1 MAVLRERDGSKMGH
15 FSTVRT
21 LTLERKFYQVALLF
35 FLCLYCGLPLWL
47 SWLRIHPQCGRP
59 EFSPW
64 VGKIPWRRERLPTPV
79 NSEKKFAVSG
89 KILMYLKWLEYLQ
102 YRIAVW
108 ILCILWVKTLFCFC
122 IHCFVTLFCSRVIL
136 LSCQS
141 WVCACWAL
149 QSLLWLCLLMGLF
162 G

>member
-1 MAVLRERDGSKMGH
+1 MYIVVFMAVLRERDGSKMGH

-79 NSEKKFAVSG
+79 FWAGEFHGLYSPWGCKELDTTEQISLHLGYKLTTAPETSFTQVQ
-89 KILMYLKWLEYLQ
+89 IY
-102 YRIAVW
+102 V
-108 ILCILWVKTLFCFC
+108 CFN
-122 IHCFVTLFCSRVIL
+122 
-136 LSCQS
+136 
-141 WVCACWAL
+141 
-149 QSLLWLCLLMGLF
+149 
-162 G
+162 